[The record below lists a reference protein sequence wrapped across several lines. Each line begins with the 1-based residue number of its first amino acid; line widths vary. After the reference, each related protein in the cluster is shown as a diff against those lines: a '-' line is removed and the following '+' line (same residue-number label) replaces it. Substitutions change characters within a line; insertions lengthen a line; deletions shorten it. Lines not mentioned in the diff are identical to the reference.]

1 MLDFT
6 PHDQEVKEL
15 FEKVTVEIPEGGGLR
30 AITLEGFKI
39 AIDQM
44 MNKAFYYGGQQTLK
58 VAEDVIDQVF
68 NRTR

>member
-6 PHDQEVKEL
+6 THEQEVKEL
-15 FEKVTVEIPEGGGLR
+15 FEKVTVEIPQGGGLR
-30 AITLEGFKI
+30 AINLEGFKL

-44 MNKAFYYGGQQTLK
+44 MNKAFYFGGQQTLR

-68 NRTR
+68 NKPR